1 MSEADDLTLQ
11 SEDDILGKLI
21 GIVSDIEAKENM
33 IYVGVGLQD
42 CQIQPKAGQAKIKQN
57 KRPFG

>member
-42 CQIQPKAGQAKIKQN
+42 CQIQPRAG
-57 KRPFG
+57 